1 MQRRDFNK
9 TAAAAAAVL
18 TGCGG
23 GGDGAIDA
31 AAPAGPAPGP
41 AAGPQTPV
49 AESTPGPAPQPLA
62 APPGAQAA
70 PAGQFV
76 IGTNLASMELSPV
89 VVRFG
94 ASSLPNVNFTVP
106 RRTDVAWLA
115 ANGFTKSRLPIRWE
129 MLQPVLHDTNINAAT
144 RAILGNPGELHP
156 GYAAYIDYVLD
167 AHAAAGTKC
176 WIDLHNYC
184 RYADFI
190 YQPDG
195 SVRGLV
201 KPSNPLVHPYTTDS
215 TQVHTRI
222 MALAPGA
229 TLRIAHFMDVWAR
242 IARRWKDHP
251 GLGGYGLMN
260 EPYYLPKPGETVEAF
275 EGWGQDLTIWPA
287 FAKAAIEAIRS
298 IDQAAPIYL
307 PGNNWSGAWSL
318 VSDNPGFP
326 VAAPNII
333 YDVHGY
339 LDAFSNGNG
348 LNWDLEAQRG
358 YTAGV
363 AAEPINAQTGVNRL
377 KQALDFT
384 QPRGL
389 RLALTE
395 TGMPVDDPR
404 WQESWLNLLNYARAT
419 GTEVYS
425 WAGGSHWQ
433 YHNRGINHVP
443 GWHQN
448 RTLEPQQSGPMKAAA
463 GVSKATIFDD
473 GPGWAPSG
481 QSVTVTVYARGALAS
496 PLTIS
501 VASSNGGSFSKTTL
515 TIPAGAN
522 GRDSYTFTPAPNA
535 VTTLT
540 YAGAGAP
547 NLPPPRKVYSLA
559 DPVAYASTSL
569 RDAALAIC
577 AKYSAC
583 KWEMADAHTDYLQG
597 APAADGQTVRAV
609 SDSGYG
615 SSPGNAMEMLNWFNT
630 DLDMGVFVP
639 PVMRTING
647 RKAIDLTAPSTFG
660 LWCRKVWV
668 VPGLDPNPSN
678 VVPYNINDPHFAIA
692 AVAVPGA
699 TSGIVFQASAA
710 DGAYRSELAFDA
722 GRPQARWVDSSG
734 VSVTLTGPAA
744 LAPNAPAVI
753 SFTSTAGTQ
762 QFRVNSAAHGSGT
775 VSFASSLYG
784 NDQMLLGSGFVSHFP
799 GDGFGGYLF
808 SAITGRGTPSA
819 AEMQVLER
827 YLGSTAG
834 I

>member
-23 GGDGAIDA
+23 GGGDAIEA
-31 AAPAGPAPGP
+31 AAPP
-41 AAGPQTPV
+41 
-49 AESTPGPAPQPLA
+49 TPGPAPAAPPAGTAPAPAPQAPPVA
-62 APPGAQAA
+62 APPGTQAA
-70 PAGQFV
+70 PGGQLV
-76 IGTNLASMELSPV
+76 IGTNLASMELAPPG
-89 VVRFG
+89 VRFG
-94 ASSLPNVNFTVP
+94 ASTLPNVNFTVP
-106 RRTDVAWLA
+106 RRADIDWLA
-115 ANGFTKSRLPIRWE
+115 ANGYTKTRLPIRWE

-144 RAILGNPGELHP
+144 QAILGAPGELHP

-167 AHAAAGTKC
+167 AHAAAGIKC

-184 RYADFI
+184 RYADFV

-195 SVRGLV
+195 SVPGLV
-201 KPSNPLVHPYTTDS
+201 KPSTPLVRPYTTDS
-215 TQVHTRI
+215 TQVQTRI

-229 TLRIAHFMDVWAR
+229 TLRIGHFMDVWAR

-260 EPYYLPKPGETVEAF
+260 EPYYMPKPGETVEAF

-318 VSDNPGFP
+318 GTDNPGFP

-348 LNWDLEAQRG
+348 VDWELEAQRG
-358 YTAGV
+358 FTAGV
-363 AAEPINAQTGVNRL
+363 AAAPIDAQTGVNRL
-377 KQALDFT
+377 KQAVDFT
-384 QPRGL
+384 GPRGL

-404 WQESWLNLLNYARAT
+404 WQESWTNLLNYARAT

-425 WAGGSHWQ
+425 WAGGNHWQ
-433 YHNRGINHVP
+433 HHNRAINHVP

-448 RTLEPQQSGPMKAAA
+448 RTLEPQQSGPMKAVA
-463 GVSKATIFDD
+463 GVAKATIFDD
-473 GPGWAPSG
+473 GPGWAPDGS
-481 QSVTVTVYARGALAS
+481 SVTITVYARGALAA

-501 VASSNGGSFSKTTL
+501 VGSSNGGSFSKKTL

-522 GRDSYTFTPAPNA
+522 GQDSYTFTPAPNA

-569 RDAALAIC
+569 RDAALAVC

-597 APAADGQTVRAV
+597 APAADSQVVRAV

-615 SSPGNAMEMLNWFNT
+615 SSVGNALEMLNWFNT

-647 RKAIDLTAPSTFG
+647 RKAIDLTAPGTFG
-660 LWCRKVWV
+660 LWCRKVWA
-668 VPGLDPNPSN
+668 VPGLEPNPRN
-678 VVPYNINDPHFAIA
+678 VAPYSITDPHFAIA
-692 AVAVPGA
+692 AVAVPAA

-710 DGAYRSELAFDA
+710 DGAYTSELAFDA

-734 VSVTLTGPAA
+734 VSLVLTSPAA

-753 SFTSTAGTQ
+753 SFTSTAGAQ
-762 QFRVNSAAHGSGT
+762 QFRVNAAVQGSGT

-784 NDQMLLGSGFVSHFP
+784 NDQMLLGSGFISHFP
-799 GDGFGGYLF
+799 RDGFGGYLF
-808 SAITGRGTPSA
+808 SAITGRGTPSP
-819 AEMQVLER
+819 AELQVLEL
-827 YLGSTAG
+827 YLGTTAG